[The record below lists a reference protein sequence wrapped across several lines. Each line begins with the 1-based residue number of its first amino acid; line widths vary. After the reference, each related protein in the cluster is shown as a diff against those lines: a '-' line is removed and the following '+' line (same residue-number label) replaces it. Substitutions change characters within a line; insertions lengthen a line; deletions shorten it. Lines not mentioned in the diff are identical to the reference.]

1 MGKYYIFCNNN
12 QVYHAL
18 AHNSIMCRAFKLG
31 DYGVVS
37 TSFMAQNAIFVTREK
52 VCKEL
57 LYLGASDV
65 YYPAV
70 LEIDDGCGEGDSTS
84 SIPVR
89 KVLVDGD
96 TVSLSK
102 DLTPLNHYKAEDGCI
117 GAFAYGEIPLCYL
130 SRILFLN
137 GNDMRNFRKSS
148 PDLWFPQDLFAQIDD
163 GEVDCHLSK
172 EILSFLSAEA
182 DNLLTPECIM
192 SIQQSA
198 VARDKEKAAYYH
210 LIEATEDWNSN
221 GIKTNVDGT
230 LVRLLDRGGHILED
244 VAKTVACRISDKNS
258 TGDTGSFFA
267 RYDNVLEADEETPQ
281 KIVFTKVKENLL
293 KPNESAFVDQK
304 VFHSIACQC
313 EDALATDEEGR
324 EALISG
330 LKAIK
335 DYVYSHT
342 EYDREATLSKLENYP
357 VMQALFSFLDQ
368 SSDID
373 SLKKVCSR
381 LPQEE
386 RRYAY
391 MMFGWYHGMASV
403 DGAMKSNR
411 QLECRLSDIVVSQ
424 FPNDMMV
431 SSAGGSQEFCHA
443 EKEEPS
449 TVYGITPHF
458 SVWYDCESSLEM
470 LLKKAT
476 AKQLDALYKKTNK
489 PNQEA
494 SIKKPVRRSSAKDT
508 SKNISGGGFYKLR
521 KPVVPKNLPGMD
533 ELLSPP
539 RHSTEEMEACIKSVV
554 DLLRAQ
560 CTKENTEPDIDAY
573 RAFFSSQ
580 KGRQS
585 YQRYFAKHSDEI
597 QELCRKVEK

>member
-18 AHNSIMCRAFKLG
+18 AHNSIMCRAFKSG

-37 TSFMAQNAIFVTREK
+37 TSFMAENAIFVTQGK

-57 LYLGASDV
+57 LYLGSSDV
-65 YYPAV
+65 YYPTV
-70 LEIDDGCGEGDSTS
+70 LEIDDGCEKGDSTS
-84 SIPVR
+84 PIPVR
-89 KVLVDGD
+89 KVLMDGD

-102 DLTPLNHYKAEDGCI
+102 DLIPLNHYKAEDGCI

-137 GNDMRNFRKSS
+137 GTDMRNFRKSS

-163 GEVDCHLSK
+163 GEADCHLSK
-172 EILSFLSAEA
+172 EILSFVSSEA
-182 DNLLTPECIM
+182 DNLLTPESII

-210 LIEATEDWNSN
+210 LIEATEDWNCN

-230 LVRLLDRGGHILED
+230 LIRLLDRGGHILED
-244 VAKTVACRISDKNS
+244 TAQIAACRISNKNS
-258 TGDTGSFFA
+258 ACDTDSFFA
-267 RYDNVLEADEETPQ
+267 QYDNVLEADKGTPQ
-281 KIVFTKVKENLL
+281 KIVFTAVKESLL
-293 KPNESAFVDQK
+293 KPSESTFVDQEA
-304 VFHSIACQC
+304 FRSIV
-313 EDALATDEEGR
+313 DALPTEEKGR
-324 EALISG
+324 EAISSG
-330 LKAIK
+330 LKAIE

-342 EYDREATLSKLENYP
+342 EFDREVTLSKLESYP
-357 VMQALFSFLDQ
+357 VMRALFSFLDQ

-391 MMFGWYHGMASV
+391 MMFGWYHGMTSV

-411 QLECRLSDIVVSQ
+411 QLERRLSDIVVSQ
-424 FPNDMMV
+424 SPSDMMV

-449 TVYGITPHF
+449 SVYGITPHF
-458 SVWYDCESSLEM
+458 SVWYDCESSLEL
-470 LLKKAT
+470 LLKKAA
-476 AKQLDALYKKTNK
+476 AKQLDSLYKKTNK

-494 SIKKPVRRSSAKDT
+494 SIKKPVRRASAKDT
-508 SKNISGGGFYKLR
+508 SKNASGDRFYKLR
-521 KPVVPKNLPGMD
+521 EPVVPKNLPGMD
-533 ELLSPP
+533 ELLTPA
-539 RHSTEEMEACIKSVV
+539 RYSTEEIKACIKSFE
-554 DLLRAQ
+554 DLLLAQ
-560 CTKENTEPDIDAY
+560 CTKENMEPDIDAY
-573 RAFFSSQ
+573 RDFFSSQ

-597 QELCRKVEK
+597 QELCRKVEE

>member
-1 MGKYYIFCNNN
+1 M
-12 QVYHAL
+12 
-18 AHNSIMCRAFKLG
+18 
-31 DYGVVS
+31 VS
-37 TSFMAQNAIFVTREK
+37 TGFMAQNAIFLTREK

-57 LYLGASDV
+57 LYLGSSDV
-65 YYPAV
+65 YYPTV
-70 LEIDDGCGEGDSTS
+70 LEIDDGYGDGDSAS

-89 KVLVDGD
+89 KVLMDGD

-102 DLTPLNHYKAEDGCI
+102 DLIPLNHYKAEDGCI

-130 SRILFLN
+130 SRILFVN
-137 GNDMRNFRKSS
+137 DSDMRNFRKSS

-172 EILSFLSAEA
+172 EILSFVSSKA
-182 DNLLTPECIM
+182 DNLLTPESIM
-192 SIQQSA
+192 SIQQSV

-210 LIEATEDWNSN
+210 LIAATEDWNCN

-230 LVRLLDRGGHILED
+230 LIRLLDRGGHILED
-244 VAKTVACRISDKNS
+244 VAKTAACRISNKNS
-258 TGDTGSFFA
+258 VCDTGSFFTQ
-267 RYDNVLEADEETPQ
+267 YDNVLEADKDMPQ
-281 KIVFTKVKENLL
+281 KIVFKKVKANLL
-293 KPNESAFVDQK
+293 KPSESAFVDQK
-304 VFHSIACQC
+304 VFRSIACQC
-313 EDALATDEEGR
+313 VDALATDERGR
-324 EALISG
+324 EALIGG
-330 LKAIK
+330 LKAIE

-342 EYDREATLSKLENYP
+342 EFDREVTLSKLESYP

-373 SLKKVCSR
+373 SLKRVCSR

-411 QLECRLSDIVVSQ
+411 QLERRLSDIVVSR

-431 SSAGGSQEFCHA
+431 SSAGGSQEFCYA
-443 EKEEPS
+443 AKEDPS
-449 TVYGITPHF
+449 SVYGITPHF
-458 SVWYDCESSLEM
+458 SVWYDCESSLEL

-489 PNQEA
+489 SNQEA
-494 SIKKPVRRSSAKDT
+494 SIKKLVRRASAKDT

-521 KPVVPKNLPGMD
+521 EPVVPKNLPGMD
-533 ELLSPP
+533 ELLTPARFSK
-539 RHSTEEMEACIKSVV
+539 EEIEACIKSFE
-554 DLLRAQ
+554 DLLLAQ
-560 CTKENTEPDIDAY
+560 CTKENMEPDIDAY
-573 RAFFSSQ
+573 RDFFSSQ